1 MTNIITRAV
10 PDGPYATLSSAGL
23 HPVLARILAARGV
36 QSERQ
41 LANSFAGLLPPG
53 TLKGVREAA
62 TLLADAVQARQR
74 LLIVADYDADGATAC
89 AVGIRALRAFGAS
102 VDYLV
107 PNRFEYGY
115 GLTPEIV
122 QLAAQRSPDLLI
134 TVDNGIASIEGV
146 AEANRLGMRVI
157 VTDHHLPAEALP
169 AAAAIV
175 NPNQSGCDFRS
186 KHLAGVGVIFYVMV
200 ALRAELESRNHF
212 AVGAKPKLADLL
224 DIVALGTVAD
234 VVRLDENNRILVAQG
249 INRIRAGHA
258 HAGIKALLRVSG
270 REAARV
276 TTYDLGFVLGPRL
289 NAAGRLDDMALG
301 IECLITDDEVRATAA
316 ATQLDQLNRERREIQ
331 ADMQETAFAKL
342 ERFDPRDNYSL
353 VVFEPDWH
361 PGVVGLVAAKLKDRF
376 HRPTIVF
383 ARGKDGELKGSGRS
397 IASLHLRDAL
407 DLVAKRHANL
417 IGKFGGHA
425 AAAGLTIAE
434 IDLRQFSDAFEQ
446 VSRSLLSLA
455 DLAHVVET
463 DGELAA
469 NEATVAVAL
478 CLQEG
483 VWGKDFP
490 APLFHGEFDVISQ
503 RIVAEM
509 HVKSI
514 LRNNSQEYDSIQ
526 FFTTAPLPERIRTT
540 YRLDLNEY
548 NGSRAL
554 QLVLEYWEAA

>member
-1 MTNIITRAV
+1 MMKCA
-10 PDGPYATLSSAGL
+10 PP
-23 HPVLARILAARGV
+23 P
-36 QSERQ
+36 
-41 LANSFAGLLPPG
+41 LPP
-53 TLKGVREAA
+53 
-62 TLLADAVQARQR
+62 
-74 LLIVADYDADGATAC
+74 
-89 AVGIRALRAFGAS
+89 S
-102 VDYLV
+102 
-107 PNRFEYGY
+107 
-115 GLTPEIV
+115 
-122 QLAAQRSPDLLI
+122 
-134 TVDNGIASIEGV
+134 SI
-146 AEANRLGMRVI
+146 
-157 VTDHHLPAEALP
+157 
-169 AAAAIV
+169 
-175 NPNQSGCDFRS
+175 
-186 KHLAGVGVIFYVMV
+186 
-200 ALRAELESRNHF
+200 
-212 AVGAKPKLADLL
+212 
-224 DIVALGTVAD
+224 
-234 VVRLDENNRILVAQG
+234 
-249 INRIRAGHA
+249 
-258 HAGIKALLRVSG
+258 
-270 REAARV
+270 
-276 TTYDLGFVLGPRL
+276 
-289 NAAGRLDDMALG
+289 
-301 IECLITDDEVRATAA
+301 
-316 ATQLDQLNRERREIQ
+316 QLNRERREIQ

-397 IASLHLRDAL
+397 IATLHLRDAL

-434 IDLRQFSDAFEQ
+434 IDLRQFRDAFEQ

-526 FFTTAPLPERIRTT
+526 FFTTDPLPERIRTT

-554 QLVLEYWEAA
+554 QLVLEHWEAA